1 MKNVILSV
9 KDGILTAQ
17 IDLAENFGR
26 SASGKTEI
34 VATTAGNADVPQT
47 PGFKIGLNVYKYP
60 ER

>member
-1 MKNVILSV
+1 MKNVVLRV
-9 KDGILTAQ
+9 KDGMLTVTV
-17 IDLAENFGR
+17 DLRQTYGR

-34 VATTAGNADVPQT
+34 VATTAGNADVPET